1 MECPSTSEMARR
13 FERLER
19 RVHRLKWAGIACTLA
34 LALAL
39 AVAAVAGNWGE
50 ARKIIRAGTFLVV
63 DDEGR
68 EVIRISSTPQEK
80 GQGLI
85 EVLDKS
91 GKPRIKMGLTASD
104 MAYHVL
110 IGQDPSDQLILDAI
124 PKGGV
129 AIRLK
134 DLQHDS
140 GILLTTS
147 PEGIAGIGIMS
158 PGKKLIFDMG
168 VNPDATSRLIIRD
181 AEGKELVRLPKQ

>member
-1 MECPSTSEMARR
+1 L
-13 FERLER
+13 F
-19 RVHRLKWAGIACTLA
+19 
-34 LALAL
+34 
-39 AVAAVAGNWGE
+39 
-50 ARKIIRAGTFLVV
+50 
-63 DDEGR
+63 
-68 EVIRISSTPQEK
+68 
-80 GQGLI
+80 

-110 IGQDPSDQLILDAI
+110 IGQDPRDQLILDAI

-140 GILLTTS
+140 GLLLTTS
-147 PEGIAGIGIMS
+147 PEGIGAIGIMG
-158 PGKKLIFDMG
+158 PGKKLILDMG
-168 VNPDATSRLIIRD
+168 VNPDATSRLTIRD